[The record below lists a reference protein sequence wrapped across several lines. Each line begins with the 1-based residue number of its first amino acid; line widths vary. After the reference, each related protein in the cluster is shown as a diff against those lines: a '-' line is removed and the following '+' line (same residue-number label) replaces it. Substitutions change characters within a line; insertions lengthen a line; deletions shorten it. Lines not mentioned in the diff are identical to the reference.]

1 MNDLDPSQITLETPS
16 KSFAYEKLS
25 REINDCNDIVVLKE
39 ALRCY
44 VKLYFRQQETFSLI
58 GVPRIRDENI

>member
-1 MNDLDPSQITLETPS
+1 MNNLDPSQITLETPS

-25 REINDCNDIVVLKE
+25 REISDCNDIVILKE

-44 VKLYFRQQETFSLI
+44 VKLYFRQQETISLI
-58 GVPRIRDENI
+58 GAPRIRDENI